1 MKSDQQNESRRELT
15 VEQILPLVGDNGKF
29 QKLLLVG
36 FMMTLF
42 ATFTQPLLSFF
53 ITLTPRWRCVEN
65 STVCQWNGTYP
76 EQDERRWV
84 LWSFE

>member
-1 MKSDQQNESRRELT
+1 MKSDQNESRRELT

-29 QKLLLVG
+29 QKLLLVC

-53 ITLTPRWRCVEN
+53 ITLTPSWRCVGN
-65 STVCQWNGTYP
+65 STVCPWNGTFP
-76 EQDERRWV
+76 DQDERRWV
-84 LWSFE
+84 L